1 MPFYLDVRNGEFAEL
16 VGWSVSWVNPH
27 DQGRRRK
34 SVFFLTK
41 ARADKA
47 KEVKVAL
54 RMENVTITPATHPYL
69 RQQGKDLSWR
79 GKNDGRNTEKLHGD
93 LG

>member
-54 RMENVTITPATHPYL
+54 RMENVTITPATHP
-69 RQQGKDLSWR
+69 WR